1 MKNLIITLLIVSVA
15 GGAFAE
21 TWTCSMH
28 PQYKLPDPGQ
38 CPICFMDLIPLDESA
53 SAGVSPNALKLSED
67 AVALAEIMTSAVEL
81 KTVAVAVPL
90 LGKIEI
96 DETATRE
103 VTAWIPG
110 RIEQLFV
117 DATGMNVKKG
127 EPLLSLYSPELYSAQ
142 AELKQ
147 SSSSARR
154 RLKLWGLDDKQIDA
168 IAKSKT
174 PVEKIDIPS
183 PLSGVVLH
191 KEVLQGKYVKT
202 GDHLYTIADFSTL
215 WLDLRAYESD
225 LPLLAVGQIVG
236 FTVDAVPGKQFTGS
250 IDFIDPVLDQKSRT
264 AGVRVVVDNSDD
276 LLRPG
281 GLVRAMVESV
291 IGTDEN
297 PPLIIPD
304 TAPLLTGKRAIV
316 YVRAP
321 GEEPVFESREI
332 ELGMHAGDYY
342 EVVFGLKEGE
352 EVVTNGVFKIDSAM
366 QIIAKPSMM
375 SMSEDEV
382 VVLDA
387 PNCFVERLGD
397 ILDAYLE
404 LQAALSGD
412 DNKAATVAAQKMD
425 KTLQSVACGRDHID
439 GLGGIVFKD
448 QYKVLNSSLA
458 EIIASDDIAVRRVSF
473 KPLSEILWETL
484 TSFGYEPESTV
495 RFFNC
500 PMAFNNEGGDWIQE
514 STVTSNPYYGASM
527 LRCGS
532 EKAVIKSSAETG
544 GK

>member
-1 MKNLIITLLIVSVA
+1 MKKLIIILLIIFVA
-15 GGAFAE
+15 GGVFAE

-28 PQYKLPDPGQ
+28 PQYKLPESGQ
-38 CPICFMDLIPLDESA
+38 CPTCFMDLIPLDESA
-53 SAGVSPNALKLSED
+53 ANGVGPNALKLSED
-67 AVALAEIMTSAVEL
+67 AIALAEIRTSAVEL
-81 KTVAVAVPL
+81 KTVAIAIPL
-90 LGKIEI
+90 IGKIEI

-103 VTAWIPG
+103 VTAWITG
-110 RIEQLFV
+110 RIEKLFV
-117 DATGMNVKKG
+117 DATGMNVIKG

-142 AELKQ
+142 AELSQ
-147 SSSSARR
+147 NSSSARR

-225 LPLLAVGQIVG
+225 LSLLAVGQIVG
-236 FTVDAVPGKQFTGS
+236 FTVDAIPGKQFTGS

-264 AGVRVVVDNSDD
+264 TGVRVVVDNSDD

-281 GLVRAMVESV
+281 ELVRAVVESV
-291 IGTDEN
+291 IGTEDN
-297 PPLIIPD
+297 PPLIIHD

-321 GEEPVFESREI
+321 GEPIFESREI

-342 EVVFGLKEGE
+342 EVISGLKDGE
-352 EVVTNGVFKIDSAM
+352 EVVTHGAFKIDSAM
-366 QIIAKPSMM
+366 QIVAKPSMM

-387 PNCFVERLGD
+387 PNCFVELLGD
-397 ILDAYLE
+397 ILDVYYE
-404 LQAALSGD
+404 LQIALSGD
-412 DNKAATVAAQKMD
+412 NNKAATAAAQKMD
-425 KTLQSVACGRDHID
+425 KALQSVECGQGHVD
-439 GLGGIVFKD
+439 GLGGIVFTE
-448 QYKVLNSSLA
+448 QYKVLNSSVA
-458 EIIASDDIAVRRVSF
+458 EILKSDDIAVRRAAF
-473 KPLSEILWETL
+473 KPLSETLWETL
-484 TSFGYEPESTV
+484 TSFGYKPDKTI
-495 RFFNC
+495 RLFNC
-500 PMAFNNEGGDWIQE
+500 TMAFNNSGGRWMQE

-532 EKAVIKSSAETG
+532 EQAAINPAAEAS

>member
-1 MKNLIITLLIVSVA
+1 MKIIITLLIVLVA

-28 PQYKLPDPGQ
+28 PQYKLPESGQ
-38 CPICFMDLIPLDESA
+38 CPTCFMDLIPLDESA
-53 SAGVSPNALKLSED
+53 SAGVNPNALKLSED
-67 AVALAEIMTSAVEL
+67 AIALAEIMTSAVEL

-110 RIEQLFV
+110 RIEKLFV
-117 DATGMNVKKG
+117 DATGMNVTKG

-147 SSSSARR
+147 NSSSARR

-236 FTVDAVPGKQFTGS
+236 FTVDAIPGKQFTGS

-264 AGVRVVVDNSDD
+264 AGVRVVVDNSGD

-281 GLVRAMVESV
+281 TLVRAVVESV
-291 IGTDEN
+291 VGTDED

-321 GEEPVFESREI
+321 GKEPVFESREI
-332 ELGMHAGDYY
+332 EIGVHAGDYY
-342 EVVFGLKEGE
+342 EVISGLKEGE
-352 EVVTNGVFKIDSAM
+352 EVVTHGAFKIDSAM
-366 QIIAKPSMM
+366 QIVAKPSLM

-382 VVLDA
+382 VVFDA

-397 ILDAYLE
+397 ILDVYYE
-404 LQAALSGD
+404 LQVALSGD
-412 DNKAATVAAQKMD
+412 NNKAATTAAEKMD
-425 KTLQSVACGRDHID
+425 KALQSVECGQGHVD
-439 GLGGIVFKD
+439 GHGGIVFTE

-458 EIIASDDIAVRRVSF
+458 KILKSDEIAVRRAAF
-473 KPLSEILWETL
+473 KPLSETLWETL
-484 TSFGYEPESTV
+484 TSFGYKPEKTV
-495 RFFNC
+495 RLFNC
-500 PMAFNNEGGDWIQE
+500 TIAFNNSGGRWMQE

-532 EKAVIKSSAETG
+532 EQAAIKPPEEMS

>member
-1 MKNLIITLLIVSVA
+1 MKKLIITLLIVLVA
-15 GGAFAE
+15 GGAFAD

-28 PQYKLPDPGQ
+28 PQYKLPESGQ
-38 CPICFMDLIPLDESA
+38 CPTCFMDLIPLDESA

-67 AVALAEIMTSAVEL
+67 AMALAEIMTSTVEL
-81 KTVAVAVPL
+81 KMVAVAVPL

-103 VTAWIPG
+103 VTAWVPG
-110 RIEQLFV
+110 RIEELFV
-117 DATGMNVKKG
+117 DATGMSVTKG
-127 EPLLSLYSPELYSAQ
+127 DPLLSLYSPELYSAQ

-147 SSSSARR
+147 NSPSARK
-154 RLKLWGLDDKQIDA
+154 RLKLWGLDGKQIDA

-202 GDHLYTIADFSTL
+202 GNHLYTIADFSAL

-225 LPLLAVGQIVG
+225 LPLLSVGQTVG
-236 FTVDAVPGKQFTGS
+236 FTVDAIPGRQFTGS

-264 AGVRVVVDNSDD
+264 IGVRVVVDNSDD

-281 GLVRAMVESV
+281 SLVRAVVESV
-291 IGTDEN
+291 VGTDDN
-297 PPLIIPD
+297 PPLVIPD

-316 YVRAP
+316 YAKVP

-332 ELGMHAGDYY
+332 EIGVHAGDYY
-342 EVVFGLKEGE
+342 EVLSGLQEGE
-352 EVVTNGVFKIDSAM
+352 EVVTNGAFKIDSAM
-366 QIIAKPSMM
+366 QIVAKPSMM
-375 SMSEDEV
+375 SMSEDEA

-397 ILDAYLE
+397 ILDVYFE
-404 LQAALSGD
+404 LQVALSGD
-412 DNKAATVAAQKMD
+412 NNKAATAAAQKMD
-425 KTLQSVACGRDHID
+425 KALQDVECGKGHLD
-439 GLGGIVFKD
+439 GLGGVVFAD
-448 QYKVLNSSLA
+448 QFEVMNSSMA
-458 EIIASDDIAVRRVSF
+458 EILKSDDIAVRRVAF
-473 KPLSEILWETL
+473 KPLSGTLWETL
-484 TSFGYEPESTV
+484 TSFGYEPEKTV
-495 RFFNC
+495 RLFNC
-500 PMAFNNEGGDWIQE
+500 TMAFNNSGGRWMQE

-532 EKAVIKSSAETG
+532 EQAVIKPLAEAS